1 LEDSGTISVLLIE
14 DNIGDAELIEEML
27 HESKYRKFKLKHFET
42 LSEGLEYL
50 NNYEF
55 DVILL
60 DIGLPDS
67 QGIDTLLKIRIQNDE
82 IPIIIFTG
90 LDDEKIGL
98 DALKEGA
105 QDYLIKGEVSTNFLI
120 KTILYAIERNKTQR
134 RLTELIVE
142 LKHSNEE
149 LQQFAYITSH
159 DIQEPLRTIASFTQL
174 LERRYKGQLD
184 DNADQY
190 IDFIVNAA
198 VRMKEMIEDLLQYSR
213 IGTNDV
219 NLGLTDL
226 EEVLQNVL
234 SYLQTTIE
242 DNKAVITHD
251 PLPTLCIDKNQ
262 FIRLFQNLIGNAIK
276 FKKPDEAPIIHISA
290 KIDEKNNEYVFS
302 IADNGIGIK
311 EEYKKRIFEVFK
323 RLHTIDTYDGTGIGL
338 SIVKRIVER
347 HGGHLWVESELDVG
361 STFYFTIPRDNEQ
374 IMKNDNFPTF

>member
-1 LEDSGTISVLLIE
+1 MEDSGTISVLLIE